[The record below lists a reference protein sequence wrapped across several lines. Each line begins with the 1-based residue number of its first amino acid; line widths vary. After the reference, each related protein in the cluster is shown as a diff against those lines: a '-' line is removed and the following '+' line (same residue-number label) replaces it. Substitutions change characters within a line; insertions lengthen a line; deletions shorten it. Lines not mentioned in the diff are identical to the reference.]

1 MKRSPQRSSS
11 RKWTESSHKIGKC
24 QRQACLSVGAFSIL
38 WLFEGMTLGLPT
50 SGSAGGKMRGVAA
63 LRFSN
68 GYYISGYS
76 RLKYLIWVW
85 NLLISMI

>member
-1 MKRSPQRSSS
+1 LS

-38 WLFEGMTLGLPT
+38 WLFEGRTLGLPT

-63 LRFSN
+63 LRIDQPDVVIFNEST
-68 GYYISGYS
+68 
-76 RLKYLIWVW
+76 
-85 NLLISMI
+85 